1 VLGRAEP
8 YGRSMND
15 MRRSSVRWWAAIV
28 IGTAAALLIAWLARL
43 ARVPVQDLV
52 SIAAGALALAWLIVL
67 VTVPWSLYFG
77 ARQVTADMAI
87 STERGIAVPAARQNE
102 ASRIAR
108 RLLRIAIGAH
118 VATAAAT
125 VVVTYVVGGTAGY
138 YLAGFYLLSTLIRPA
153 AAYLAHV
160 RGRLRALSA
169 ETRYPRE
176 DAATLRQDLKGLAEQ
191 VGRLAA
197 AQREA
202 TNDLRRTETRLTGDI
217 AHAGQVLTADLARV
231 QDALVADRDA
241 ARAMDEEIGRRVD
254 VMVRRIEQTLDGISD
269 HREVQAG
276 LRALVRLIRE
286 DAAGQR

>member
-1 VLGRAEP
+1 
-8 YGRSMND
+8 MND

-52 SIAAGALALAWLIVL
+52 SVAAGAVALAWLIVL

-77 ARQVTADMAI
+77 ARQVTAEMAI
-87 STERGIAVPAARQNE
+87 SRERGITVPVARQAE
-102 ASRIAR
+102 VDRIAQ
-108 RLLRIAIGAH
+108 RLLRIAIGGH
-118 VATAAAT
+118 IATAVAT

-138 YLAGFYLLSTLIRPA
+138 YLAGFYLLSALIRPV

-169 ETRYPRE
+169 DSRYPRE
-176 DAATLRQDLKGLAEQ
+176 DAATLRQDLKGLTAQ
-191 VGRLAA
+191 VGTLAA

-202 TNDLRRTETRLTGDI
+202 ASDLRRTETRLTGDI
-217 AHAGQVLTADLARV
+217 AHAQQVLTADLARIK
-231 QDALVADRDA
+231 DAQAADRDA
-241 ARAMDEEIGRRVD
+241 ARNRDEEIGRRVD
-254 VMVRRIEQTLDGISD
+254 AMVRRIEQTLDGISD

-286 DAAGQR
+286 DVGQR

>member
-1 VLGRAEP
+1 
-8 YGRSMND
+8 MND

-52 SIAAGALALAWLIVL
+52 SVAAGAVALAWLIVL

-77 ARQVTADMAI
+77 ARQVTAEMAI
-87 STERGIAVPAARQNE
+87 SRERGITVPVARQAE
-102 ASRIAR
+102 VDRIAQ
-108 RLLRIAIGAH
+108 RLLRIAIGGH
-118 VATAAAT
+118 IATAVAT

-138 YLAGFYLLSTLIRPA
+138 YLAGFYLLSALIRPV

-169 ETRYPRE
+169 DSRYPRE
-176 DAATLRQDLKGLAEQ
+176 DAATLRQDLKGLTAQ
-191 VGRLAA
+191 VGTLAA

-202 TNDLRRTETRLTGDI
+202 VSDLRRTETRLTGDI
-217 AHAGQVLTADLARV
+217 AHAGQVLTADLARIK
-231 QDALVADRDA
+231 DAQAADRDA
-241 ARAMDEEIGRRVD
+241 ARNRDEEIGRRVD
-254 VMVRRIEQTLDGISD
+254 AMVRRIEQTLDGISD

-286 DAAGQR
+286 DVGQR

>member
-1 VLGRAEP
+1 
-8 YGRSMND
+8 MND

-52 SIAAGALALAWLIVL
+52 SVAAGAVALAWLIVL

-77 ARQVTADMAI
+77 ARQVTAEMAI
-87 STERGIAVPAARQNE
+87 SRERGITVPVARQAE
-102 ASRIAR
+102 VDRIAR
-108 RLLRIAIGAH
+108 RLLRIAIGGH
-118 VATAAAT
+118 IATAVAT

-138 YLAGFYLLSTLIRPA
+138 YLAGFYLLSALIRPV

-169 ETRYPRE
+169 DSRYPRE
-176 DAATLRQDLKGLAEQ
+176 DAATLRQDLKGLTAQ
-191 VGRLAA
+191 VGTLAA

-202 TNDLRRTETRLTGDI
+202 VSDLRRTETRLTGDI
-217 AHAGQVLTADLARV
+217 AHAGQVLTADLARIK
-231 QDALVADRDA
+231 DAQAADRDA
-241 ARAMDEEIGRRVD
+241 ARNRDEEIGRRVD
-254 VMVRRIEQTLDGISD
+254 AMVRRIEQTLDGISD

-286 DAAGQR
+286 DVGQR